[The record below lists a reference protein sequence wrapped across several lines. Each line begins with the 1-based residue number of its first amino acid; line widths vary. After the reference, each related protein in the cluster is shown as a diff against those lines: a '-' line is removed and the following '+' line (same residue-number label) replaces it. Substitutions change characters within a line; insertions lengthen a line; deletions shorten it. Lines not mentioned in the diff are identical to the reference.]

1 MQSLRHLA
9 AFIQAAERGSFAAA
23 SDALG
28 LTASGVSK
36 SVAALEADLGV
47 RLLQRSGKGV
57 LLTDEGQRFMQRAK
71 AIEDEYRNAQREVR
85 PAGAAI
91 TGRLRVVLHHAPC
104 RISLTPRLVEFCE
117 QYPGIDL
124 QAAIVDGYTD
134 LEKAGADMGVV
145 SGVPPEAPGLVARRL
160 SRGATWTCASA
171 GYLARAGRPR
181 HPNDLQ
187 EHRALLMVS
196 SEGRINNAW
205 RYIKDDEE
213 LEIAVRPTLILNDG
227 PALSACAV
235 ADKGIVY
242 FPAVAMQPY
251 VARGAL
257 VRILED
263 WASPGVPIFALIA
276 PGRRSLPQV
285 RAFMTFLEQ
294 HYRDQQSH
302 VQQQGM
308 AAIDSARPA
317 PRSRGPVTFP
327 PSNARR

>member
-28 LTASGVSK
+28 LTPSGVSK

-47 RLLQRSGKGV
+47 RLLQRSGRGV
-57 LLTDEGQRFMQRAK
+57 LLTEEGQRFMQRAK
-71 AIEDEYRNAQREVR
+71 SIEGEYVAAQREVR

-104 RISLTPRLVEFCE
+104 RIALTPKLIEFCE

-134 LEKAGADMGVV
+134 LERAGADVGVV
-145 SGVPPEAPGLVARRL
+145 SGVPPQTPGLIARRL

-171 GYLARAGRPR
+171 GYLARMGRPR
-181 HPNDLQ
+181 HPSDLL
-187 EHRALLMVS
+187 EHRTLLLVS
-196 SEGRINNAW
+196 SEGRINDTW
-205 RYIKDDEE
+205 RYVKDGEE
-213 LEIAVRPTLILNDG
+213 HAITVKPVLTLNDG

-235 ADKGIVY
+235 ADKGVVY
-242 FPAVAMQPY
+242 FPAVAMQTY
-251 VARGAL
+251 VVRGAL

-263 WASPGVPIFALIA
+263 WSSPGVPIFALIA

-285 RAFMTFLEQ
+285 RAFMAFLEQ
-294 HYRDQQSH
+294 FYRDQQGN

-317 PRSRGPVTFP
+317 PRSRGPVVFP
-327 PSNARR
+327 PSPRRR